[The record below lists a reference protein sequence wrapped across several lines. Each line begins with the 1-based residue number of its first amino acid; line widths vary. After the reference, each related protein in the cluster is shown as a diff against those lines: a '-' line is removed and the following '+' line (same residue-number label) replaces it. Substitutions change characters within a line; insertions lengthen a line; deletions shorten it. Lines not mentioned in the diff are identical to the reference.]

1 MVDRRQTEPRR
12 SSAFPTLDERAG
24 VLERKRTLKMAR
36 SAHAYVRG
44 STAQFYGWLAEVDA
58 GTVPSAPPVWICGDC
73 HLGNLGP
80 LADASGKV
88 RIRIRDLDQT
98 VLGNPAHDVIRLGL
112 SLSTAARGSD
122 LPGVTTAHMLEE
134 MVHGYRD
141 ALLGHDE
148 SLSEARAGRAVRA
161 VLRQATH
168 RRWEHLAQE
177 RLERVEPPIPLG
189 KRFWPLSDEER
200 EAIAALVSSEAAL
213 DLVGAL
219 HGRGRH
225 HAVTVLDAAYW
236 MKGCSSLGTLRYA
249 VLLRIGS
256 DGKAPAKR
264 RGRSKA
270 THCLIDIKEAVPS
283 VAPTAPGV
291 PVQADHAARVVAGA
305 RALSPCLGDRM
316 LPARLLGR
324 PVVMREL
331 MPQDLKLEI
340 DQLTRE
346 EAVGAARFLAAV
358 VGHSHARQMDP
369 ADRRAWAEELRL
381 HHGGGLDAP
390 SWLWTTV
397 VDLVA
402 HHERGYLDHCR
413 DFALAQAG

>member
-1 MVDRRQTEPRR
+1 MP
-12 SSAFPTLDERAG
+12 FPSPGERAEI
-24 VLERKRTLKMAR
+24 LERKRTLKMAR

-44 STAQFYGWLAEVDA
+44 STAQFYRWLGELDP
-58 GTVPSAPPVWICGDC
+58 GLVPLAPPVWICGDC

-80 LADASGKV
+80 LADAAGKV

-98 VLGNPAHDVIRLGL
+98 VLGNPAHDVIRLAL

-122 LPGVTTAHMLEE
+122 LPGVTTAHMVEE
-134 MVHGYRD
+134 IVHGYCD

-148 SLSEARAGRAVRA
+148 SLSEAHAGRAVRN

-177 RLERVEPPIPLG
+177 RLEQVEPSIPLG

-200 EAIAALVSSEAAL
+200 VAIARLVSSEAAQ
-213 DLVGAL
+213 DLVSAL
-219 HGRGRH
+219 HGRGRR

-249 VLLRIGS
+249 VLLRVGS
-256 DGKAPAKR
+256 GKA
-264 RGRSKA
+264 KA
-270 THCLIDIKEAVPS
+270 SYCLLDIKEAVAS
-283 VAPTAPGV
+283 VAPTAPGA
-291 PVQADHAARVVAGA
+291 PAETDHAARVVSGA
-305 RALSPCLGDRM
+305 RALSPGLGERM
-316 LPARLLGR
+316 LPAHLLGR

-340 DQLTRE
+340 DQLTRD

-358 VGHSHARQMDP
+358 VGHAHARQME
-369 ADRRAWAEELRL
+369 AGNRRAWAQDLRK
-381 HHGGGLDAP
+381 HRAGELDAP

-397 VDLVA
+397 VELVGR
-402 HHERGYLDHCR
+402 HERGYLDHCR
-413 DFALAQAG
+413 DFALERAG

>member
-1 MVDRRQTEPRR
+1 MPTDRREPTP
-12 SSAFPTLDERAG
+12 FPSPGERAAI
-24 VLERKRTLKMAR
+24 LERTRTLKMAR

-44 STAQFYGWLAEVDA
+44 STAQFYAWLGEIDP
-58 GTVPSAPPVWICGDC
+58 GLIPSAPPVWICGDC

-80 LADASGKV
+80 LADVAGKV
-88 RIRIRDLDQT
+88 RIRIRDLAQT
-98 VLGNPAHDVIRLGL
+98 VMGNPAHDVIRLGL

-134 MVHGYRD
+134 MIHGYCD

-148 SLSEARAGRAVRA
+148 SLSEARAGRAVRT

-177 RLERVEPPIPLG
+177 RLERVEPTIPLG

-200 EAIAALVSSEAAL
+200 GAIADLVSSEATQ

-249 VLLRIGS
+249 VLLRVGS
-256 DGKAPAKR
+256 GKAKP
-264 RGRSKA
+264 
-270 THCLIDIKEAVPS
+270 TYCLIDIKEAVAS
-283 VAPTAPGV
+283 VAPMAPDA
-291 PVQADHAARVVAGA
+291 PAENDHAARVVSGA
-305 RALSPCLGDRM
+305 RALSPGLGERM
-316 LPARLLGR
+316 LPASLLGR
-324 PVVMREL
+324 RVVLREL

-340 DQLTRE
+340 DQLTRD
-346 EAVGAARFLAAV
+346 EAVGAARYLAAV

-369 ADRRAWAEELRL
+369 ADRRAWAEDLRR
-381 HHGGGLDAP
+381 HRSGGLDAP

-397 VDLVA
+397 VELVGR
-402 HHERGYLDHCR
+402 HERGYLDHCR

>member
-1 MVDRRQTEPRR
+1 MASNRRDAAR
-12 SSAFPTLDERAG
+12 FPTPAERADI
-24 VLERKRTLKMAR
+24 LDRKRSLKMAR

-44 STAQFYGWLAEVDA
+44 STAQFYAWLAEVD
-58 GTVPSAPPVWICGDC
+58 GGRVPEAPSVWICGDC

-80 LADASGKV
+80 LADAAGQV

-98 VLGNPAHDVIRLGL
+98 VPGNPAHDVIRLGL

-134 MVHGYRD
+134 MIHGYSD
-141 ALLGHDE
+141 ALLGHDA
-148 SLSEARAGRAVRA
+148 SLSEAQAGRAVRE

-177 RLERVEPPIPLG
+177 RLEHVEPRIPLG

-200 EAIAALVSSEAAL
+200 HAIAGLVASEPVL
-213 DLVGAL
+213 GLVGAL
-219 HGRGRH
+219 HGRGSH
-225 HAVTVLDAAYW
+225 HAVSVLDAAYW

-249 VLLRIGS
+249 VLLRIGA
-256 DGKAPAKR
+256 GKAKP
-264 RGRSKA
+264 SY
-270 THCLIDIKEAVPS
+270 CLVDIKEAVDS
-283 VAPTAPGV
+283 VAPVAPGAM
-291 PVQADHAARVVAGA
+291 PPADAALRVVGGA
-305 RALSPCLGDRM
+305 RALSPSLGERM

-324 PVVMREL
+324 SVVLREL
-331 MPQDLKLEI
+331 MPQDLKLEM

-358 VGHSHARQMDP
+358 VGHSHARQMD
-369 ADRRAWAEELRL
+369 AGTRRAWAGELRR
-381 HHGGGLDAP
+381 HHTGGLDAP
-390 SWLWTTV
+390 SWLWSTV

-402 HHERGYLDHCR
+402 RHERGYLDHCR
-413 DFALAQAG
+413 DFALAEAG

>member
-1 MVDRRQTEPRR
+1 MPTDRREPTR
-12 SSAFPTLDERAG
+12 FPSPGERAG
-24 VLERKRTLKMAR
+24 ILERTRTLKMAR

-44 STAQFYGWLAEVDA
+44 STAQFYAWLGEIDP
-58 GTVPSAPPVWICGDC
+58 GLIPSAPPVWICGDC

-80 LADASGKV
+80 LADVAGKV

-98 VLGNPAHDVIRLGL
+98 VIGNPAHDVIRLGL

-134 MVHGYRD
+134 MVHGYCG

-148 SLSEARAGRAVRA
+148 SLSEAHAGRAVRA

-177 RLERVEPPIPLG
+177 RLERVEPTIPLG

-200 EAIAALVSSEAAL
+200 DGIAALVSSEAAQ

-256 DGKAPAKR
+256 GKA
-264 RGRSKA
+264 KA
-270 THCLIDIKEAVPS
+270 SYCLIDIKEAVAS
-283 VAPTAPGV
+283 VAPMAQGAP
-291 PVQADHAARVVAGA
+291 PENDHAVRVVNGA
-305 RALSPCLGDRM
+305 RALSPGLGERM

-331 MPQDLKLEI
+331 LPQDLKLEI
-340 DQLTRE
+340 DQLSRD

-358 VGHSHARQMDP
+358 VGHSHARQMAP
-369 ADRRAWAEELRL
+369 ADRRAWAEDLRR
-381 HHGGGLDAP
+381 HRSGGLDAP

-397 VDLVA
+397 VELIGR
-402 HHERGYLDHCR
+402 HERGYLDHCR
-413 DFALAQAG
+413 DYALAQAG

>member
-1 MVDRRQTEPRR
+1 MPTDRRSVAE
-12 SSAFPTLDERAG
+12 FPSLGERAG
-24 VLERKRTLKMAR
+24 LLERKRALKMAR

-44 STAQFYGWLAEVDA
+44 ATARFYDWLGAVDA
-58 GTVPSAPPVWICGDC
+58 GLVPSAPPVWICGDC

-80 LADASGKV
+80 LADAAGKV

-134 MVHGYRD
+134 MVHGYCD

-177 RLERVEPPIPLG
+177 RLERVEPSIPLG

-200 EAIAALVSSEAAL
+200 RAIAALVSSEAAQA
-213 DLVGAL
+213 LVGAL

-249 VLLRIGS
+249 VLLRVGGHGGS
-256 DGKAPAKR
+256 GKA
-264 RGRSKA
+264 KA
-270 THCLIDIKEAVPS
+270 SYCLIDIKEAVAS
-283 VAPTAPGV
+283 VAPAAPGA
-291 PVQADHAARVVAGA
+291 PAEPDHAARVVSGA

-358 VGHSHARQMDP
+358 VGHSHARQMAP
-369 ADRRAWAEELRL
+369 ADRRAWADELKL

-397 VDLVA
+397 VELVA

-413 DFALAQAG
+413 DFALARAG

>member
-1 MVDRRQTEPRR
+1 MPTDKREPTP
-12 SSAFPTLDERAG
+12 FPTPGERAAI
-24 VLERKRTLKMAR
+24 LERTRTLKMAR

-44 STAQFYGWLAEVDA
+44 STPQFYAWLREIDP
-58 GTVPSAPPVWICGDC
+58 GLIPSAPPVWICGDC

-80 LADASGKV
+80 LADVAGKV

-148 SLSEARAGRAVRA
+148 SLSEAHAGRAVRS

-177 RLERVEPPIPLG
+177 RLERVEPTIPLG

-200 EAIAALVSSEAAL
+200 SAIAELVSSDAAQ

-225 HAVTVLDAAYW
+225 HAVSVLDAAYW

-249 VLLRIGS
+249 VLLRVGS
-256 DGKAPAKR
+256 GKAR
-264 RGRSKA
+264 A
-270 THCLIDIKEAVPS
+270 THCLIDIKEAVAS
-283 VAPTAPGV
+283 VAPQAPNA
-291 PVQADHAARVVAGA
+291 PARIDHAARVVSGA
-305 RALSPCLGDRM
+305 RALSPGLGERM
-316 LPARLLGR
+316 LPATLLGR

-340 DQLTRE
+340 DQLTRD

-358 VGHSHARQMDP
+358 VGHSHARQMDL
-369 ADRRAWAEELRL
+369 ADRRAWAEDLRR
-381 HHGGGLDAP
+381 HRAGELDAP

-397 VDLVA
+397 VELVA
-402 HHERGYLDHCR
+402 RHERGYLDHCR

>member
-1 MVDRRQTEPRR
+1 MPTDRRDPTP
-12 SSAFPTLDERAG
+12 FPSPDERAG
-24 VLERKRTLKMAR
+24 ILERKRRLKMAS

-44 STAQFYGWLAEVDA
+44 STARFYDWLGEVDA
-58 GTVPSAPPVWICGDC
+58 GLVPAAPPAWICGDC

-80 LADASGKV
+80 LADAAGRV
-88 RIRIRDLDQT
+88 RVRIRDLDQT

-134 MVHGYRD
+134 MVQGYSE

-148 SLSEARAGRAVRA
+148 SLSEAHAGRAVRA
-161 VLRQATH
+161 VLRRATH
-168 RRWEHLAQE
+168 RRWQHLAQE
-177 RLERVEPPIPLG
+177 RLESVEPTIPLG
-189 KRFWPLSDEER
+189 KRFWPLSDDER

-225 HAVTVLDAAYW
+225 QDVSVLDAAYW
-236 MKGCSSLGTLRYA
+236 MKGCSSLGALRYA
-249 VLLRIGS
+249 VLLRVGS
-256 DGKAPAKR
+256 GKARA
-264 RGRSKA
+264 S
-270 THCLIDIKEAVPS
+270 HCLIDIKEAVPS
-283 VAPTAPGV
+283 VAPMAPGA
-291 PVQADHAARVVAGA
+291 PAEDDHAARVVSGA
-305 RALSPCLGDRM
+305 RALSPGLGERM
-316 LPARLLGR
+316 LPTRLLGR

-340 DQLTRE
+340 DQLTRD
-346 EAVGAARFLAAV
+346 EAVSAARFLAAV
-358 VGHSHARQMDP
+358 VGHSHARQMEP
-369 ADRRAWAEELRL
+369 ADRRAWAGELRR

-402 HHERGYLDHCR
+402 RHERGYLHHCR

>member
-1 MVDRRQTEPRR
+1 MPTDGRDLTR
-12 SSAFPTLDERAG
+12 SPTLDERAG
-24 VLERKRTLKMAR
+24 ILERKRRLKMAR

-44 STAQFYGWLAEVDA
+44 STAQFYDWLGEVDA
-58 GTVPSAPPVWICGDC
+58 GLVPAAPPVWICGDC

-80 LADASGKV
+80 LADADGRV

-98 VLGNPAHDVIRLGL
+98 VPGNPAHDVIRLGL

-134 MVHGYRD
+134 MVRGYRD

-177 RLERVEPPIPLG
+177 RLERVEPTIPLG

-200 EAIAALVSSEAAL
+200 QAIAALVSSDAAL

-225 HAVTVLDAAYW
+225 HTVTVLDAAYW

-256 DGKAPAKR
+256 GGAK
-264 RGRSKA
+264 SSY
-270 THCLIDIKEAVPS
+270 CLIDIKEAVAS

-291 PVQADHAARVVAGA
+291 PPEHDHAARVVGGA
-305 RALSPCLGDRM
+305 RALSPCLGERM

-331 MPQDLKLEI
+331 MPQDLKLAI
-340 DQLTRE
+340 DQLTRD

-358 VGHSHARQMDP
+358 VGHSHARQMAP
-369 ADRRAWAEELRL
+369 ADRRAWAEELRRDRA
-381 HHGGGLDAP
+381 GDFDAP

-402 HHERGYLDHCR
+402 RHERGYLDHCR
-413 DFALAQAG
+413 DFALARAG

>member
-1 MVDRRQTEPRR
+1 MPTDRRDPPR
-12 SSAFPTLDERAG
+12 FPTPDERAG
-24 VLERKRTLKMAR
+24 ILDRKRTLKMAR

-44 STAQFYGWLAEVDA
+44 STAQFYGWLGEVDA
-58 GTVPSAPPVWICGDC
+58 GLVPDAPPVWICGDC

-80 LADASGKV
+80 LADAAGEV

-98 VLGNPAHDVIRLGL
+98 VPGNPAHDVIRLGL

-141 ALLGHDE
+141 ALLGHAD

-177 RLERVEPPIPLG
+177 RLERVEPTIPLG

-200 EAIAALVSSEAAL
+200 GAIAALVSSEAAL

-256 DGKAPAKR
+256 GKAK
-264 RGRSKA
+264 SSY
-270 THCLIDIKEAVPS
+270 CLIDIKEAVAS

-291 PVQADHAARVVAGA
+291 PPGDDHADRVVSGA
-305 RALSPCLGDRM
+305 RALSPCLGERM

-340 DQLTRE
+340 DQLTRD

-358 VGHSHARQMDP
+358 VGHSHARQMKP
-369 ADRRAWAEELRL
+369 GDRRAWAEELRR
-381 HHGGGLDAP
+381 HRAGGLDAP

-402 HHERGYLDHCR
+402 RHERGYLDHCR
-413 DFALAQAG
+413 DFALARAG